1 MRGVDPIPS
10 DLAVVGA
17 PMAGGPST
25 PELVAAV
32 SAAGGLGLVAAGY
45 RTAEALAD
53 EIEQIRGLLAPHT
66 AFGVNLF
73 APVPGPADPMA
84 VAAYAQQLAPL
95 AEAAGVT
102 LGDPRFDDDDFER
115 KLQVIRLLRPAV
127 VTFAFG
133 RPEPGLVAELHALD
147 IAVWVTVTT
156 PQEAQQ
162 AAEGGAD
169 GLVVQGAEAGGHRGG
184 LADDAPPL
192 PLVELLPK
200 VARLGPLIVAAGG
213 IMDGP
218 DAARARALGADAVQI
233 GTALLLTPE
242 AGTPEVHRSAVKG
255 DGSTVLTRAFSG
267 RLARGIANAWTAG
280 PGLSAP
286 AAYPEVHHLTSPL
299 RTHGRATGEP
309 DLVNLWAGTGHARA
323 RAVPAA
329 QVVADVSSGLH

>member
-1 MRGVDPIPS
+1 MPGVDPIPS
-10 DLAVVGA
+10 DLPVVGA

-32 SAAGGLGLVAAGY
+32 SSAGGLGLIAGGY

-53 EIEQIRGLLAPHT
+53 EIERVRGLLTAGAP
-66 AFGVNLF
+66 FGVNLF
-73 APVPGPADPMA
+73 TPVAGPGDPMQIA
-84 VAAYAQQLAPL
+84 GYAQRLAPL
-95 AEAAGVT
+95 ADAAGVA

-115 KLQVIRLLRPAV
+115 KLQVLRVHRPPV

-133 RPEPGLVAELHALD
+133 RPEPGLTAELQAAG

-156 PQEAQQ
+156 LEEAQL

-184 LADDAPPL
+184 FADDAAPL
-192 PLVELLPK
+192 PLIELLPK

-218 DAARARALGADAVQI
+218 DAARARALGADAVQV

-242 AGTPEVHRSAVKG
+242 AGTPEVHRRAVVA
-255 DGSTVLTRAFSG
+255 DGSTVLTRAFTG
-267 RLARGIANAWTAG
+267 RLARGIANAWTSG
-280 PGLSAP
+280 PGVDAP
-286 AAYPEVHHLTSPL
+286 AAYPELHHLTQPL
-299 RTHGRATGEP
+299 RMHGRATGDP

-329 QVVADVSSGLH
+329 TIVAELAAGLR

>member
-1 MRGVDPIPS
+1 MADVDPIPS
-10 DLAVVGA
+10 DLPVVGA

-32 SAAGGLGLVAAGY
+32 SSAGGLGLIAAGY
-45 RTAEALAD
+45 RSAEALAD
-53 EIEQIRGLLAPHT
+53 EIERVRDLLTKGEP
-66 AFGVNLF
+66 FGVNLF
-73 APVPGPADPMA
+73 TPVPGPADPLA
-84 VAAYAQQLAPL
+84 VAGYAHQLQPL
-95 AEAAGVT
+95 AESAGVA
-102 LGDPRFDDDDFER
+102 LGEARFDDDDFQR
-115 KLQVIRLLRPAV
+115 KLQVVRLLRPAV

-133 RPEPGLVAELHALD
+133 RPEPGLVGELQQHG

-156 PQEAQQ
+156 PGEAEQ
-162 AAEGGAD
+162 AAESGAD

-184 LADDAPPL
+184 FADDAPPL
-192 PLVELLPK
+192 PLIELLPK

-242 AGTPEVHRSAVKG
+242 AGTPAVHRDAVRG

-267 RLARGIANAWTAG
+267 RLARGIANAWTSG
-280 PGLSAP
+280 PGLDAP
-286 AAYPEVHHLTSPL
+286 AAYPEVHHLTSPV
-299 RTHGRATGEP
+299 RAHGRAAGEP

-329 QVVADVSSGLH
+329 QVVADVNSGLH

>member
-10 DLAVVGA
+10 DLPVVGA
-17 PMAGGPST
+17 PMAGGPSS

-32 SAAGGLGLVAAGY
+32 STAGGLGLVAGGY

-53 EIEQIRGLLAPHT
+53 EIERVRALLAPGVP
-66 AFGVNLF
+66 FGANLF
-73 APVPGPADPMA
+73 TPVPGPGDPVA
-84 VAAYAQQLAPL
+84 VAAYAQQIAPL
-95 AEAAGVT
+95 AEAAGIT
-102 LGDPRFDDDDFER
+102 LGAPRFDDDDFEG
-115 KLQVIRLLRPAV
+115 KLQVIRVHRPPV

-133 RPEPGLVAELHALD
+133 RPEPGLTRELQAD
-147 IAVWVTVTT
+147 GIAVWVTVTT
-156 PQEAQQ
+156 LAEAEQ

-184 LADDAPPL
+184 FADDASPL
-192 PLVELLPK
+192 PLIELLPK

-218 DAARARALGADAVQI
+218 DAARARALGADAVQV

-242 AGTPEVHRSAVKG
+242 AGTPEVHRRAVAG
-255 DGSTVLTRAFSG
+255 DAPTVLTRAFTG

-280 PGLSAP
+280 PGIDAP
-286 AAYPEVHHLTSPL
+286 PAYPELHHLTQPL
-299 RTHGRATGEP
+299 RMYGRAQADP

-329 QVVADVSSGLH
+329 TIVAELAAGLR

>member
-10 DLAVVGA
+10 DLPVVGA
-17 PMAGGPST
+17 PMAGGPSS

-32 SAAGGLGLVAAGY
+32 STAGGLGLVAGGY

-53 EIEQIRGLLAPHT
+53 EIERVRALLAPSVP
-66 AFGVNLF
+66 FGVNLF
-73 APVPGPADPMA
+73 TPVPGPGDPVA
-84 VAAYAQQLAPL
+84 VAAYAQRIAPL
-95 AEAAGVT
+95 AEAAGIT
-102 LGDPRFDDDDFER
+102 LGAARFDDDDFEG
-115 KLQVIRLLRPAV
+115 KLQVIRVHRPPV

-133 RPEPGLVAELHALD
+133 RPEPGLTRELQAD
-147 IAVWVTVTT
+147 GIAVWVTVTT
-156 PQEAQQ
+156 LAEAEQ

-184 LADDAPPL
+184 FADDAPPL
-192 PLVELLPK
+192 PLIELLPK

-218 DAARARALGADAVQI
+218 DAARARALGADAVQV

-242 AGTPEVHRSAVKG
+242 AGTPEVHRRAVAG
-255 DGSTVLTRAFSG
+255 DAPTVLTRAFTG

-280 PGLSAP
+280 PGLDAP
-286 AAYPEVHHLTSPL
+286 PAYPERHHLTQPL
-299 RTHGRATGEP
+299 RMHGRAQADP

-329 QVVADVSSGLH
+329 TIVAELAAGLR